1 MKETPTIHLSGD
13 HESEKIKD
21 EIDLVIDVD
30 IPKLAGERGFDEEA
44 TKYLLEELHTVDNR
58 TYLWLSLIMEEIRL
72 SQRPANKRELRKIIS
87 GLPRSLI
94 DAYDGILKRCRHP
107 DLARQLLYIILAA
120 REPLTI
126 DDMKIASALASEF

>member
-1 MKETPTIHLSGD
+1 MSTFQSL
-13 HESEKIKD
+13 
-21 EIDLVIDVD
+21 L
-30 IPKLAGERGFDEEA
+30 PKGASNEGA
-44 TKYLLEELHTVDNR
+44 AKYLLEELHTVNNR
-58 TYLWLSLIMEEIRL
+58 MYLWLSLIMDEIRL
-72 SQRPANKRELRKIIS
+72 SERPANKRELQNIIL

-94 DAYDGILKRCRHP
+94 DAYDGILTRCRHP